1 MLLFGEGSSPGR
13 VVVRDEGVT
22 DGRWIVVSAGG
33 VLIVGTCGRGRQW
46 IGCTF
51 ESGIGVVAEEGLC
64 GGSGH
69 A

>member
-22 DGRWIVVSAGG
+22 DGRWVDVSAGG

-51 ESGIGVVAEEGLC
+51 ASRIGVGDEEGI
-64 GGSGH
+64 
-69 A
+69 